1 MKWIIALVFLV
12 SLNIASAQQM
22 TGVASWYG
30 KVLQG
35 NYTASGEKFDYR
47 KLTAAHKNLP
57 FGTHLKVI
65 NLKNHKSIYVVVND
79 RLPQTSKRI
88 IDLSEQAARELG
100 YYRAGIT
107 PVLLEIIQPEPPL
120 ADYRVR

>member
-1 MKWIIALVFLV
+1 MKIITALVF
-12 SLNIASAQQM
+12 SIGLNVANAQQM

-35 NYTASGEKFDYR
+35 NYTASGERFDYR

-57 FGTHLKVI
+57 FGTLLKVI

-120 ADYRVR
+120 ADFRAR